1 MGERGDGF
9 RWFIGR
15 IRETLSVVSGGGGD
29 SVSRVKVQGDSVN
42 VKVKEKKER
51 AKLPYRH
58 VWLQRSEDNQRFL
71 HPLESRSVLDF
82 VDKDIGDVEPV
93 KPTSLEETPF
103 KLLEE
108 VKDLKS
114 CMEQIW
120 LLYGFNETLAY
131 IFAMCF
137 ILDRV
142 DQSTHCRYQNADWR
156 LRPLPDEMLSADTP
170 LGVRKPDASLIE
182 AYKRSYDKCM
192 EVYEKEF
199 LTENSYLYIYGLQGT
214 ELNAQ

>member
-1 MGERGDGF
+1 M
-9 RWFIGR
+9 GR
-15 IRETLSVVSGGGGD
+15 IRESLSVVSGGGGD

-93 KPTSLEETPF
+93 KPTSLEEIPF

-137 ILDRV
+137 ILDRLIS
-142 DQSTHCRYQNADWR
+142 QLIADVR
-156 LRPLPDEMLSADTP
+156 MQIGDYAPFPMRCSDTA